1 MSYSLHLYLRD
12 LLSALGVPG
21 SSQNARALLAQVRS
35 EGGQAHWNPLN
46 TTVKV
51 GPATAYNSFGS
62 PPMHVWSFASR
73 EDGIAATAQT
83 FRQQNF
89 GHLLGQLR
97 RGDSAVRY
105 WELLMTP
112 PPGGAHWG
120 SHPPGGLTIV
130 QWLADVDRHWYDYVL
145 TPVAG
150 ST

>member
-1 MSYSLHLYLRD
+1 MSYSTHLFLGD
-12 LLSALGVPG
+12 LLAALEVPR

-35 EGGQAHWNPLN
+35 EGGKAHWNPLN

-51 GPATAYNSFGS
+51 GQVTPYNSFGS
-62 PPMHVWSFASR
+62 PPMHVWSFARR

-89 GHLLGQLR
+89 AHLLGQLR

-105 WELLMTP
+105 WELLLTP
-112 PPGGAHWG
+112 PPGGANWG

-130 QWLADVDRHWYDYVL
+130 QWLADVDRHWYDYAL
-145 TPVAG
+145 APVAG